1 VPVTA
6 IDQVAALVIFDQ
18 QKLNR
23 YEQGH
28 ALPAEFVYPLDE
40 VIDRTVTLARA
51 FRDRGWHVVHVKVPN
66 ALGIKVLKQ
75 GKTLGGRKEGGYK
88 MSPGTPDDF
97 DDIVPELTPEPD
109 DLVIVKP
116 MWDPFIGTSMDF
128 DLRQLGVTQI
138 FLTGLM
144 TSIGVESTAR
154 SGWNHGYNMVFITD
168 AMDDF
173 DRDAHN
179 HTVEK
184 IFPRLGER
192 ATTQEVLAGIR
203 RSRPEA

>member
-1 VPVTA
+1 VPISA
-6 IDQVAALVIFDQ
+6 LDDVAALVIFDQ

-23 YEQGH
+23 YEQGR
-28 ALPAEFVYPLDE
+28 ALPAEFVYPLDD
-40 VIDRTVTLARA
+40 VIDRTARLAGT
-51 FRDRGWHVVHVKVPN
+51 FRDRGWPVVHVKVPN
-66 ALGIKVLKQ
+66 ALGIKVLQQ
-75 GKTLGGRKEGGYK
+75 GLTLGGRKDGGYT
-88 MSPGTPDDF
+88 MTPGTPDDF
-97 DDIVPELTPEPD
+97 DDIVPELTPEPG
-109 DLVIVKP
+109 DLVITKP

-128 DLRQLGVTQI
+128 DLRQLKVTQI

-154 SGWNHGYNMVFITD
+154 SGWNHGYNMVFVTD

-173 DRDAHN
+173 DPDAHR

-192 ATTQEVLAGIR
+192 ATTAEVLDRVGA
-203 RSRPEA
+203 SS